1 MGVKPIIF
9 TTLEIMLRNM
19 FTSWGEF
26 VDHLK
31 ILLTKLIVVK
41 KKFAFFFK
49 QGYIQPLAYCI

>member
-41 KKFAFFFK
+41 KKVCFFF
-49 QGYIQPLAYCI
+49 